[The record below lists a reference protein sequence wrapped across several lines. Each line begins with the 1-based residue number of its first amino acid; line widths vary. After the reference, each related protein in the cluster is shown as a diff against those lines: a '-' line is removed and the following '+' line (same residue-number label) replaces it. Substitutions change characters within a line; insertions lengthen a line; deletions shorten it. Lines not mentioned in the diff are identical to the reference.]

1 MVFVWIQKQKNKIMI
16 YCKNCGVELE
26 ENANFCSLCGEP
38 VSDKDSAKLDYLT
51 PGKTSKITL
60 KDFQELTQLQ
70 KRKIFWEIAG
80 MILFSVILITLTINL
95 VGNHAITWSK
105 YIITIGFVLF
115 MNITLIV
122 FLYKKLVLSFFLSFL
137 TSAALIF
144 LLDIYTGNSGW
155 VTKLGIPLLL
165 AAYIIVLSF
174 ILVEKRTKQ
183 KGLNI
188 VAYSFFALGLLCV
201 CIDGTISIYAGNCFN
216 VSWSLTVMASTIVVS
231 ALLLYINHRLKKVT
245 DLKRF
250 FHI

>member
-1 MVFVWIQKQKNKIMI
+1 MI

-38 VSDKDSAKLDYLT
+38 VSDENNAGLDYLT
-51 PGKTSKITL
+51 IGKTSKTAL
-60 KDFQELTQLQ
+60 VDFQKLTHLQ

-80 MILFSVILITLTINL
+80 MILFSGILITATINL
-95 VGNHAITWSK
+95 VSDHSITWSK
-105 YIITIGFVLF
+105 YTITIGLALF

-122 FLYKKLVLSFFLSFL
+122 FLYKKLFLSFFLSFVI
-137 TSAALIF
+137 SAILFF
-144 LLDIYTGNSGW
+144 LLDIYTGNTGW

-174 ILVEKRTKQ
+174 VLVEKKAKQ
-183 KGLNI
+183 KGLNLL
-188 VAYSFFALGLLCV
+188 AYAFLALGFLCV
-201 CIDGTISIYAGNCFN
+201 CIDGTISIYTKNFFN
-216 VSWSLTVMASTIVVS
+216 LGWSLTVMVSAIIIS
-231 ALLLYINHRLKKVT
+231 ALLWYVNQRLKKVT